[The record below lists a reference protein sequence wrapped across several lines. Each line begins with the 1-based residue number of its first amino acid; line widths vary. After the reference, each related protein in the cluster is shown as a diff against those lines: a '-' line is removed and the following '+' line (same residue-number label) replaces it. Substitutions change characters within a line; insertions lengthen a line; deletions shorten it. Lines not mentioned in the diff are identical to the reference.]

1 MPIDNYTIEYLWENK
16 QISSR
21 AYNVC
26 KYNGM
31 LTISDICEYYRNGGS
46 FGKLR
51 NCGDKTISELNGI
64 ASYYMQ
70 YSFADTESNAKEV
83 SANENDIDIF
93 DNLTEDQTTIAKYE
107 YNRILLSLSVRAQNV
122 LSAAKYNYR
131 NIIDLIQSNKDL
143 VLRKLQACGEKT
155 YKELIVAF
163 SSYIDFI
170 NQISNYNEDEIARF
184 QIKINFSFL
193 YENEITQVYTF
204 SKQNGHYPMFYIA
217 MKYFERTTNRNEKI
231 FAAFNGIGIESNHN
245 ICLQYNLTFE
255 RTRQISKRTLIELR
269 DQNIFSKGYWNYY
282 NIYEQDYIITDL
294 MLPVINNSEFTQS
307 EHIDNK
313 SLASIIEV
321 LSDFYRKD
329 YNDSIMLFSDRLSS
343 AFNIKDAL
351 SDIIRTATSRC
362 TQDTKIPLSAFID
375 NYLKEVGSFDINS
388 ITNCLKDFCQNI
400 MNIEVDQQYNCIIQQ
415 NAIDAK
421 IEAYNIIKEYGAP
434 MYLDEI
440 FQVFKEKFPNHK
452 YTQPKEMRA
461 QLILSK
467 DIVALG
473 RTSTYALAE
482 WGLQT
487 ESIRNFAYN
496 ILNGNDHP
504 MTLQEIVNI
513 INSNHRK
520 TSINSL
526 NTIIGLDNTDQF
538 VKFKGGYI
546 GLNNK
551 IYDKEY
557 EINDTSRTRQPFED
571 RLSAFISFIDR
582 YHYSPQ
588 SNGEA
593 EEQTLYRWY
602 NNVIAGR
609 IENITEEQKAR
620 FRAEIEQRNQ
630 YIYTTMEYNFM
641 KRCENYKLYIN
652 DYGNLPKYKDDQH
665 LYSWFSKNYNQYLNY
680 TDKRKHLFEDLLNYM
695 ADFGFFI
702 SPHSE

>member
-1 MPIDNYTIEYLWENK
+1 MPIDNYTIEYLRENE
-16 QISSR
+16 QISVR

-26 KYNGM
+26 KNNGI
-31 LTISDICEYYRNGGS
+31 LTISDICEYYKNRGS
-46 FGKLR
+46 FGELR
-51 NCGDKTISELNGI
+51 NCGNKTISELNGI
-64 ASYYMQ
+64 ALYYMQ
-70 YSFADTESNAKEV
+70 YSLADTEPNDQAE
-83 SANENDIDIF
+83 SADKNEIDIF
-93 DNLTEDQTTIAKYE
+93 DNLTENQIIIAKYE
-107 YNRILLSLSVRAQNV
+107 YNRILLSLSVRARNV
-122 LSAAKYNYR
+122 LNAAEYNYKT
-131 NIIDLIQSNKDL
+131 IIALTQSNKDL
-143 VLRKLQACGEKT
+143 ILRELQACGEKT
-155 YKELIVAF
+155 YKEIIAAF

-170 NQISNYNEDEIARF
+170 NQISNYNEDEIAQF

-193 YENEITQVYTF
+193 NKDEIAHIYTF

-231 FAAFNGIGIESNHN
+231 FTEFKGIGKEANHN
-245 ICLQYNLTFE
+245 IHSQYNLTFE
-255 RTRQISKRTLIELR
+255 RTRQIIQRTLIELR
-269 DQNIFSKGYWNYY
+269 NHNIFSKEYWNYY

-329 YNDSIMLFSDRLSS
+329 YNDFIMLFSDRLSS

-351 SDIIRTATSRC
+351 SDIIRTATYRC

-375 NYLKEVGSFDINS
+375 NYLKGSFDINS

-400 MNIEVDQQYNCIIQQ
+400 LNIEVDQQYNCIIKQ

-434 MYLDEI
+434 MHLDEI
-440 FQVFKEKFPNHK
+440 FQAFKEKFPNHK
-452 YTQPKEMRA
+452 YTQPEEMRA

-482 WGLQT
+482 WGLPT
-487 ESIRNFAYN
+487 EGIRDLAYN
-496 ILNGNDHP
+496 ILNENDHP

-513 INSNHRK
+513 INSNHRN
-520 TSINSL
+520 TSINNL
-526 NTIIGLDNTDQF
+526 NAIIGLDNTGQF

-546 GLNNK
+546 GLSNK

-620 FRAEIEQRNQ
+620 FRAKIEQCNQ
-630 YIYTTMEYNFM
+630 YIYTAREYNFM
-641 KRCENYKLYIN
+641 KRCEDYKLYIN
-652 DYGNLPKYKDDQH
+652 DYGKLPKHKDDPH

-695 ADFGFFI
+695 SDFGFVI
-702 SPHSE
+702 SPRLE